1 MARAPNIYNTN
12 PYPVDPA
19 FALIGQNLGTA
30 LFGDPE
36 MAAQAK
42 LRRAQAEA
50 QAAAAGY
57 DTERTR
63 GERNINDAR
72 ERWAT
77 FGVPG
82 AIFQGNPGDA
92 TPEALMKGLAGLQL
106 LASAGVQ
113 VPGTMPQSDV
123 GMIAGIPGL
132 GESPD
137 AATAPVAP
145 PIDET
150 SSRLLGAILGIA
162 PTVTTAYT
170 EKQGDDYQAANLD
183 NLFKM
188 NEADN
193 QTSILNN
200 REDNA
205 AADQRVFLRGGRGG
219 DGPAPKAAA
228 APPPK
233 AEKPPKPDKP
243 VNVSQAVLTSI
254 QNRLQDMR
262 PDLKTLGPA
271 AYNAAMRRATEIYQ
285 VTGNPVA
292 AADRAINEVVGE
304 RRTRGGFLGMG
315 SKLEYFPKPAQTSSD
330 F

>member
-1 MARAPNIYNTN
+1 M
-12 PYPVDPA
+12 V
-19 FALIGQNLGTA
+19 
-30 LFGDPE
+30 
-36 MAAQAK
+36 
-42 LRRAQAEA
+42 
-50 QAAAAGY
+50 
-57 DTERTR
+57 
-63 GERNINDAR
+63 
-72 ERWAT
+72 
-77 FGVPG
+77 
-82 AIFQGNPGDA
+82 
-92 TPEALMKGLAGLQL
+92 
-106 LASAGVQ
+106 
-113 VPGTMPQSDV
+113 
-123 GMIAGIPGL
+123 AGIPGL

-137 AATAPVAP
+137 AAAAPAARV
-145 PIDET
+145 IDET

-170 EKQGDDYQAANLD
+170 EKQGDDYQAAGLENQ
-183 NLFKM
+183 FKM

-205 AADQRVFLRGGRGG
+205 AATQRIFLRGG
-219 DGPAPKAAA
+219 DGPGPRPEPGPKTG
-228 APPPK
+228 APPTPK
-233 AEKPPKPDKP
+233 EEKPGKT

-254 QNRLQDMR
+254 ENRLEAMR

-304 RRTRGGFLGMG
+304 RQTRGGFLGMG
-315 SKLEYFPKPAQTSSD
+315 SKLEYFPKPTNTETD

>member
-50 QAAAAGY
+50 QAATAGY
-57 DTERTR
+57 DIERTR

-72 ERWAT
+72 ERWSM
-77 FGVPG
+77 FGPSG

-92 TPEALMKGLAGLQL
+92 TPEALARGLAGLEL
-106 LASAGVQ
+106 LAAAGAQ
-113 VPGTMPQSDV
+113 VPGVMPQSSV
-123 GMIAGIPGL
+123 GMVAGIPGL
-132 GESPD
+132 GESAD
-137 AATAPVAP
+137 TVAAP
-145 PIDET
+145 PPRVIDET
-150 SSRLLGAILGIA
+150 SARLLGAILGNA

-170 EKQGDDYQAANLD
+170 EKQGDDYQAAGLENQ
-183 NLFKM
+183 FKM

-193 QTSILNN
+193 QTSIQNN

-205 AADQRVFLRGGRGG
+205 AADRRVFLRRGGGG
-219 DGPAPKAAA
+219 DGPGTRPEPAPKL
-228 APPPK
+228 
-233 AEKPPKPDKP
+233 EKPAKPA
-243 VNVSQAVLTSI
+243 NVSSSVLTSI
-254 QNRLQDMR
+254 SERISAMR
-262 PDLKTLGPA
+262 PDLQELGPA
-271 AYNAAMRRATEIYQ
+271 AYNAAVRRATEIYQ

-292 AADRAINEVVGE
+292 AADRAISEVVGE
-304 RRTRGGFLGMG
+304 RRSRGGFLGMG